1 MRALVDSG
9 ADGSVFPED
18 FADALGVDLEACEQV
33 KVHTGNGLAIHY
45 CADQPIQAQIAGRT
59 VDLRA
64 TFGPVGVPVLGRE
77 DFFAHFYVEVDQK
90 NRVVVITPH
99 D

>member
-18 FADALGVDLEACEQV
+18 FADALEVNLEECEQV

-45 CADQPIQAQIAGRT
+45 CADKPVEAEIVGR
-59 VDLRA
+59 VVGLRA
-64 TFGPVGVPVLGRE
+64 TFGPIGVPVLGRE
-77 DFFAHFYVEVDQK
+77 DFFSQFYVEIDEK

-99 D
+99 E